1 MRQSTVKGIMPIVF
15 IFLLTI
21 SCSGLCFAQNKIEW
35 SKDTVAQADA
45 IGGRS
50 TFLNTVR
57 GSGQKATERIN
68 LPVDKLKA
76 VLDACAAHNITE
88 ISAMIV
94 TVRQGDLARYR
105 RNHPESTASD
115 NEIKGSQLLVFKVP
129 RSAFEGAMGAKVNL
143 SNSKT
148 MISLLS
154 MGLVRLENPY
164 GITGGSGDLYF
175 GFGSICPPPLSCD

>member
-1 MRQSTVKGIMPIVF
+1 MTQSSVKGIKPYALLFVLTVF
-15 IFLLTI
+15 G
-21 SCSGLCFAQNKIEW
+21 SSLCLAQNNIEW
-35 SKDTVAQADA
+35 SKDTVSQADA

-50 TFLNTVR
+50 TFVNTVK

-76 VLDACAAHNITE
+76 VLDACALHGISE

-115 NEIKGSQLLVFKVP
+115 NELKGSQLLVFKVP
-129 RSAFEGAMGAKVNL
+129 RSAFEGASGAKVNL
-143 SNSKT
+143 TNSKT

-154 MGLVRLENPY
+154 LGLVRLENPF

-175 GFGSICPPPLSCD
+175 GFGTICPPPLSCD